1 MAISNIKNNVFYYP
15 KKAIINSTSFYLNSL
30 QILVINAV
38 KPTLAQLYN
47 CMQLGI
53 LFPPLILEAKNG
65 SVGSGDKHPSLG
77 QGNSC
82 KDSCQFTL

>member
-30 QILVINAV
+30 VINAV

-53 LFPPLILEAKNG
+53 LFPPLILQAKSG
-65 SVGSGDKHPSLG
+65 SVGSGDKYPSLG
-77 QGNSC
+77 QGI
-82 KDSCQFTL
+82 K